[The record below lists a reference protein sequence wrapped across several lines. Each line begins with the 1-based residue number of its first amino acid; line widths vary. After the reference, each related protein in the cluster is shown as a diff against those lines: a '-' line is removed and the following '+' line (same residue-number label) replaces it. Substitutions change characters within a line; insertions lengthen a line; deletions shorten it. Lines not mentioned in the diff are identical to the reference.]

1 MLNVVVVVSPRSS
14 SRGSTRLR
22 LTTFCHRA
30 LVLWLVLAAC
40 THSNTCLF
48 LGVNNDAVVK

>member
-1 MLNVVVVVSPRSS
+1 MLLLLSLPGHLAAARPGCALRRSAIERWFS
-14 SRGSTRLR
+14 GWYS
-22 LTTFCHRA
+22 
-30 LVLWLVLAAC
+30 LAAC